1 MCIAD
6 IKSANSGSADKPQLG
21 VNRRR
26 GIMKLDMSN
35 SEIEQDAM
43 ESEYDEEIM
52 SAGWNPAVEQVCE
65 LLGSPADLTLV
76 IPAILRK

>member
-1 MCIAD
+1 
-6 IKSANSGSADKPQLG
+6 
-21 VNRRR
+21 
-26 GIMKLDMSN
+26 MKFEMGN

-65 LLGSPADLTLV
+65 LLGAPADVTLV